1 MGAVVWADGQL
12 APAQLGLGPLRS
24 PGGPRDGVL
33 RAAVGS
39 QEPRGGGAAAG
50 TRGVPSFG
58 CSADRVSLALRLVRV
73 NVEGEEA

>member
-58 CSADRVSLALRLVRV
+58 CKC
-73 NVEGEEA
+73 

>member
-1 MGAVVWADGQL
+1 MDLDHCDHQVARGWYAAGSIGQ
-12 APAQLGLGPLRS
+12 
-24 PGGPRDGVL
+24 PG
-33 RAAVGS
+33 
-39 QEPRGGGAAAG
+39 PRGGGGATAG

>member
-33 RAAVGS
+33 RAAVGNILLLN
-39 QEPRGGGAAAG
+39 GN
-50 TRGVPSFG
+50 TCLLVMFG
-58 CSADRVSLALRLVRV
+58 IITSI
-73 NVEGEEA
+73 